1 MQMEGEEDKIFRSGD
16 RTRRN
21 KDGRR
26 KDERYIELAD
36 FERSQRCTEVFRIG
50 ELLSLVYKRFCS
62 NSQTIALHSEEGSE
76 VGLDREAEEGVQR
89 VEEKVYKRTGVSSAR
104 LR

>member
-1 MQMEGEEDKIFRSGD
+1 
-16 RTRRN
+16 
-21 KDGRR
+21 
-26 KDERYIELAD
+26 
-36 FERSQRCTEVFRIG
+36 
-50 ELLSLVYKRFCS
+50 LLSLVYKRFCS